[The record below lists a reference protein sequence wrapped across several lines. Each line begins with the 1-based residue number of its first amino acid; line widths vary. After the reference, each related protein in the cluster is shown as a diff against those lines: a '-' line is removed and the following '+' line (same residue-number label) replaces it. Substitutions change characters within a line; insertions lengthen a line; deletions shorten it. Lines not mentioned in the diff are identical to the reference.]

1 MARRDHIIYSA
12 KDLLDLEDDPNRWI
26 VPNMIPRAGRTLV
39 YGQGGTFKSTIIFD
53 LAVAMTSQHFLFQQF
68 TVQMHGPV
76 LVNSTEG
83 NIYESKRRILAH
95 ARAHEVNP
103 AEIPFYFCQ
112 QPFYLDDRLDV
123 DELRARIIELKPILV
138 VLDPLDSFF
147 SGDENSA
154 KETKLVR
161 RAIDEMIDEF
171 DVAFIILHHETKSS
185 DKPTP
190 RGSGAWYG
198 WVDSVLHVKGMKRTI
213 PGLPEPLDFVEITGQ
228 KQRNGK
234 TGKVFSGV
242 PNIDEVL
249 DVVTFTFYE
258 GADATEVV
266 LGYMKRAVYKTLRAY
281 NVPMTN
287 QMVADAL
294 KIRPE
299 KLGDAFAALEKD
311 GLVDKNAYVER
322 PFGPNGSRTRKV
334 PAWRA
339 LIKRTVVD
347 DAITMAQSLRRNE
360 EDLAREYEIVPLVP
374 DSIPVVEAGD
384 PEPVFDVIGSDDTD
398 ADQSDD
404 DGMGVDGG
412 GEGAGVP
419 QVLQ

>member
-1 MARRDHIIYSA
+1 MARRNHIIYSA
-12 KDLLDLEDDPNRWI
+12 KDLLDLQDDPDRWI

-39 YGQGGTFKSTIIFD
+39 YGQGGAFKSTIVFD
-53 LAVAMTSQHFLFQQF
+53 LAIAMTSQHFLFQQF
-68 TVQMHGPV
+68 AVNKHGPV

-95 ARAHEVNP
+95 ARAHEANP

-112 QPFYLDDRLDV
+112 QPFYLDDNKDV
-123 DELRARIIELKPILV
+123 YELRKKVEEFKPIMI

-161 RAIDEMIDEF
+161 RTIDELID
-171 DVAFIILHHETKSS
+171 DYDIAFIILHHETKSS

-198 WVDSVLHVKGMKRTI
+198 WADSVLHVKGMKKVI
-213 PGLPEPLDFVEITGQ
+213 PGVGEPLDFVEITGQ

-258 GADATEVV
+258 GADASDVV
-266 LGYMKRAVYKTLRAY
+266 LNYMKKAVYKTLRASPE
-281 NVPMTN
+281 PMTN

-294 KIRPE
+294 KIRAE
-299 KLGDAFAALEKD
+299 KLVDAFLSLERAELIAKD
-311 GLVDKNAYVER
+311 AYVER
-322 PFGPNGSRTRKV
+322 PFGPRSSRVRKV

-339 LIKRTVVD
+339 LVRSTVVD
-347 DAITMAQSLRRNE
+347 NAIIMAQSLRRSE
-360 EDLAREYEIVPLVP
+360 EDLAREYDIVPLVP
-374 DSIPVVEAGD
+374 NSVPIIEAGD
-384 PEPVFDVIGSDDTD
+384 PEPIFDVIGSEYD
-398 ADQSDD
+398 ADRPDADTVGFVGSAP
-404 DGMGVDGG
+404 
-412 GEGAGVP
+412 GAGV
-419 QVLQ
+419 QSVLH

>member
-1 MARRDHIIYSA
+1 MARRTHTIYSA
-12 KDLLDLEDDPNRWI
+12 KDLLDLQDDPNRWI

-39 YGQGGTFKSTIIFD
+39 YGQGGVFKSTIVFD
-53 LAVAMTSQHFLFQQF
+53 LSVAMTSNNFLFQQF
-68 TVQMHGPV
+68 PVNVYGPV

-112 QPFYLDDRLDV
+112 QPFHLDSREDV
-123 DELRARIIELKPILV
+123 DELRGRIEELKPIMI

-147 SGDENSA
+147 GGDENSA
-154 KETKLVR
+154 KDTKLVR
-161 RAIDEMIDEF
+161 RAIDELIDDYNVTF
-171 DVAFIILHHETKSS
+171 VILHHETKSS

-198 WVDSVLHVKGMKRTI
+198 WVDSVLHVKGMKKTI
-213 PGLPEPLDFVEITGQ
+213 PGVSEPLNFVEITGQ

-258 GADATEVV
+258 GVDATEVV
-266 LGYMKRAVYKTLRAY
+266 LCYMRSAVYRVLRTAGA
-281 NVPMTN
+281 PMTN
-287 QMVADAL
+287 QMVAEAR

-299 KLGDAFAALEKD
+299 RLVDAFLSLERSQLIAKD
-311 GLVDKNAYVER
+311 AYVER
-322 PFGPNGSRTRKV
+322 PFGMKGRRIRKV

-339 LIKRTVVD
+339 LVKSTVVD
-347 DAITMAQSLRRNE
+347 DAIIMAQSMRRSE
-360 EDLAREYEIVPLVP
+360 EDLARAYEIVPLVP
-374 DSIPVVEAGD
+374 DEVPVFEAGD
-384 PEPVFDVIGSDDTD
+384 PEPIFDVIGSEDGNADKPDTD
-398 ADQSDD
+398 
-404 DGMGVDGG
+404 
-412 GEGAGVP
+412 
-419 QVLQ
+419 